1 MLEERSAIP
10 GDAAA
15 ALERLDE
22 GAAAPSARP
31 TERTLA
37 DQLQLHHMEI
47 ARRKEILGF
56 TPADVAVLAAA
67 RPVIDQ
73 QLEAIVAEFYERQ
86 TAIEEISLII
96 GDAETLRR
104 LRAAQREYI
113 ADLFSGFYDAD
124 YVNNRLRIGQ
134 VHKRLGVEPKYYLS
148 AIKALKDILRATIKA
163 RVEDPQV
170 VAATLE
176 ALDRLLHFDTALVF
190 DTYIRSML
198 LELEAARER
207 AVRYAHSLEER
218 VAERTRELAEMSRVD
233 ALTGLLNQRAFHE
246 ELRREL
252 ARAKRDAAPL
262 ALAWFDIDGFKAI
275 NDAQGHQRG
284 DELLRIVGR
293 VVASAKRDVDVAAR
307 HGGDEF
313 AVLLPGTPHEGAR
326 LFAMRL
332 ACRLQ
337 EEAGVRVSMGLVQTG
352 PEAFDGP
359 DELMRKADQRM
370 YAEKRVHAKSRR
382 RPPAGGGAPEAEAG
396 AA

>member
-1 MLEERSAIP
+1 
-10 GDAAA
+10 
-15 ALERLDE
+15 
-22 GAAAPSARP
+22 
-31 TERTLA
+31 
-37 DQLQLHHMEI
+37 MEI

-56 TPADVAVLAAA
+56 TPADVTVLAAV
-67 RPVIDQ
+67 RPVIEEH
-73 QLEAIVAEFYERQ
+73 LEAIVAEFYERQ

-113 ADLFSGFYDAD
+113 RDLFSGFYDGD

-148 AIKALKDILRATIKA
+148 GIKALKDILRATVKA
-163 RVEDPQV
+163 RVEDAQV

-176 ALDRLLHFDTALVF
+176 ALDKLLHFDTGLVF

-207 AVRYAHSLEER
+207 AVRYAHSLEDR

-233 ALTGLLNQRAFHE
+233 TLTGLLNQRAFHE

-252 ARAKRDAAPL
+252 ARAKRNAAPL
-262 ALAWFDIDGFKAI
+262 ALAWFDIDGFKAV
-275 NDAQGHQRG
+275 NDAQGHGRG

-293 VVASAKRDVDVAAR
+293 VVAAAKRDVDVAAR

-313 AVLLPGTPHEGAR
+313 AVLLPGTA
-326 LFAMRL
+326 L
-332 ACRLQ
+332 AP
-337 EEAGVRVSMGLVQTG
+337 LV
-352 PEAFDGP
+352 
-359 DELMRKADQRM
+359 
-370 YAEKRVHAKSRR
+370 
-382 RPPAGGGAPEAEAG
+382 PPAGGGRRTREHGPRADRPRGLRRSRRAAGQGGPAHVRREAHPQQAPAG
-396 AA
+396 GRWR